1 MIGEIIQKIRKKK
14 GITLSELADRAS
26 MSKSYLSNIER
37 NVNQNPS
44 IQVMEK
50 LASVLEV
57 DLHTL
62 LGIKAETP
70 LSSERDWIDF
80 VKELK
85 ELGIE
90 KEQIQE
96 YKAILEFI
104 KWQNQKRRRQTN
116 DKECSKNTS
125 FNKEL

>member
-14 GITLSELADRAS
+14 GITLSELADRAN

-62 LGIKAETP
+62 LGIKAEPT

-85 ELGIE
+85 KAGIE
-90 KEQIQE
+90 KEQIQD
-96 YKAILEFI
+96 YKSVIEFI
-104 KWQNQKRRRQTN
+104 KWKNQHVEEK
-116 DKECSKNTS
+116 K
-125 FNKEL
+125 

>member
-1 MIGEIIQKIRKKK
+1 MLGTTIHKIRKAK
-14 GITLSELADRAS
+14 GLTLTELAERAS

-44 IQVMEK
+44 IQVIEK

-57 DLHTL
+57 DLNTL
-62 LGIKAETP
+62 IGIKAEP
-70 LSSERDWIDF
+70 RLSSESDWIDF

-85 ELGIE
+85 EAGIE
-90 KEQIQE
+90 KEQIQD

-104 KWQNQKRRRQTN
+104 KWQNQYAEEK
-116 DKECSKNTS
+116 K
-125 FNKEL
+125 